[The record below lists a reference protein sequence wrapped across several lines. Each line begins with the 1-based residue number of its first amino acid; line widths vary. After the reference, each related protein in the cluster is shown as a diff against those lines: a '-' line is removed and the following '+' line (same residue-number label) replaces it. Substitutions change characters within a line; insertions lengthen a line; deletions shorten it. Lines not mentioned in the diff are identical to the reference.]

1 VAKKNNVSKKIKSSK
16 GECKM
21 ENNEEIIK
29 GYSIERTQR
38 LAGAEIWNV
47 RASEDLETIGQA
59 FVMYPE
65 FEICHIMLAI
75 EPDYMEVGDD
85 ILELLLD
92 TLGVDDFVCSLT
104 EWKED
109 IYSEVD
115 EDEYAEAEIVD

>member
-1 VAKKNNVSKKIKSSK
+1 
-16 GECKM
+16 M
-21 ENNEEIIK
+21 ENNEEIIE
-29 GYSIERTQR
+29 GYSIERSQR
-38 LAGAEIWNV
+38 LAGAEIWNI
-47 RASEDLETIGQA
+47 RTSEDWETIGQA

-75 EPDYMEVGDD
+75 EADYMEVGDD